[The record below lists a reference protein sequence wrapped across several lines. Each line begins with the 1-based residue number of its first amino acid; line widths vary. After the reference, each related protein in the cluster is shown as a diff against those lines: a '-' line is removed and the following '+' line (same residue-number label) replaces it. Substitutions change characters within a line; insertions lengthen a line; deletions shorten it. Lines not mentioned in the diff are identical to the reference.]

1 MKKYFTNGFTQFIVD
16 GVDLHGMQIAN
27 PKLLY
32 DIADASSV
40 VPRLTFDIRRIASG
54 GSWKKYFDSPEV
66 GYFERD
72 GKSLYRNCNIICN
85 LRSPEIFY
93 RGRVLPN
100 SYMRIAVNFADDKMR
115 VDVEVTANYLR
126 ESRSRFTRNLP
137 FDETINNVALVAS
150 IRLGYLP
157 LHAAAINI
165 PRPGGL
171 ESVAFMGYPNT
182 GKTTTSVGSRKLLR
196 GEYLAEDICFYS
208 PNDRVLL
215 SGPFTLDEIK
225 IQDYSVLRSERFF
238 GGRLSTIV
246 MLSRADAGQEN
257 SLRRVTPEELERF
270 VVEMNR
276 YEFEWNHDSLIRGLF
291 IGGQEIDFDNCS
303 ISRAYAGMMH
313 QLSQRAEGV
322 ELRGCRPE
330 GWADELACFLSDK

>member
-1 MKKYFTNGFTQFIVD
+1 MKQYFTNGFTQFFVD
-16 GVDLHGMQIAN
+16 GVDLRGMQIAN

-32 DIADASSV
+32 DIADASLV
-40 VPRLTFDIRRIASG
+40 DPKLVFNVRRLGAEGD
-54 GSWKKYFDSPEV
+54 WKKYFDSPEV

-85 LRSPEIFY
+85 LHSPEIFY
-93 RGRVLPN
+93 RARALPN
-100 SYMRIAVNFADDKMR
+100 SYLRIAVHVANGIR
-115 VDVEVTANYLR
+115 VDVDVTANYLR
-126 ESRSRFTRNLP
+126 ESRSRLTRNLP

-157 LHAAAINI
+157 LHAAAINV
-165 PRPGGL
+165 PRGEGL

-182 GKTTTSVGSRKLLR
+182 GKTTTSVGTRKIVQ
-196 GEYLAEDICFYS
+196 GEYLAEDICFYD
-208 PNDRVLL
+208 PKDRVLL

-225 IQDYSVLRSERFF
+225 IQDYSVLRAERFF

-246 MLSRADAGQEN
+246 MLNRADAGTKN
-257 SLRRVTPEELERF
+257 SIRRVSQVELERF

-291 IGGQEIDFDNCS
+291 IGGKSIDFDNWAVS
-303 ISRAYAGMMH
+303 HTYAGLMH
-313 QLSQRAEGV
+313 QLSLQADGV
-322 ELRGCRPE
+322 ELCGGRPE
-330 GWADELACFLSDK
+330 TWADELAGYFLAN